1 MLTDTIKTG
10 SEEDT
15 DIKLQKSMLAMLVFG
30 IGEVLGG
37 FFIGQVIDS

>member
-1 MLTDTIKTG
+1 MITDTIKSV
-10 SEEDT
+10 SEDDS
-15 DIKLQKSMLAMLVFG
+15 DIKLQKSMLAMIVFG